1 MVPVPDCLPR
11 ALRTALV
18 EAEVRASVRIGPRTS
33 LRLGGVER
41 MRMGPD
47 LRLSA
52 AVRQGDNALVLGM
65 VMRSARKR
73 PLLLP

>member
-11 ALRTALV
+11 ALCTALG
-18 EAEVRASVRIGPRTS
+18 EAEIRVSVRVGPRTS

-52 AVRQGDNALVLGM
+52 AVRQGDNALVLGLA
-65 VMRSARKR
+65 MRSARKR
-73 PLLLP
+73 TLLLP